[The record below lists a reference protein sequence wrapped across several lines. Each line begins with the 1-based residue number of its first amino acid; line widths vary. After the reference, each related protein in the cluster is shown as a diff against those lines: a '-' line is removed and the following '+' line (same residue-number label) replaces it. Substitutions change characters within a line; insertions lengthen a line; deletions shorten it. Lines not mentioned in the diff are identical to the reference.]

1 MERVTEG
8 TLLYET
14 SQSQKDQSLI
24 SQYMHWLQQTHALS
38 FSDYASLHEWSVQSI
53 EMFWDT
59 VIDFADIQ
67 VSRKPLSPRLQSKE
81 MPGAQFYPEA
91 TINYVNQ
98 VFHQKDESA
107 VAVWHQSEIRALST
121 MTYGELKKQVGAFAS
136 YLKQSGVK
144 KGDRVAA
151 FAPNII
157 ETLVAFLA
165 TASLGA
171 IWSSCSPDFGTAS
184 VLDRFSQIEPTV
196 LIAVD
201 GYRYQ
206 GRDYDRLQTVT
217 SLQGKLPSLKLTVLI
232 PYRSDDALVHTFKE
246 TTVSYR
252 DVIRH
257 DAMLNPE
264 QVSFN
269 HPLWILYT
277 SGTTGLP
284 KPIVQS
290 HGGIVLE
297 HVKSMKLHVDL
308 HPGDRFFWYS
318 TTGWMMW
325 NYLIGGLLVGAEIIL
340 YDGSPAHPHPYVLW
354 ELAQKTGMTVFGAS
368 AAYLT
373 TCKKQDLQ
381 PGEHYELSSLRM
393 IGSTGSPLTPDLFAY
408 VYESV
413 KKEVMLVS
421 TSGGTDV
428 CTAFVTG
435 SVLLPICAGEI
446 SCRALGADIHA
457 FNEAGESIIN
467 EVGEL
472 VITSPMPS
480 MPISFFNDP
489 EFKRYKESYFDHFP
503 GVWRHGDWIK
513 ITERGSCVIYGRS
526 DSTINRNGIRMGT
539 SELYQVIESFDE
551 VIDSLVIDLEMLGR
565 PSFLALFLVLRQ
577 GTVLTD
583 ELKLQIREKLK
594 RDVSPRHVPDEMY
607 VIHDVPRTLSGK
619 KMEVPI
625 RKILLGMNGKNA
637 ANPDSMM
644 NPNSLQYF
652 YEFAKRFGH
661 EHHSRDLEHGSA
673 R

>member
-1 MERVTEG
+1 MEKVIEG
-8 TLLYET
+8 TPMYEA
-14 SQSQKDQSLI
+14 SQYEKDQSLI
-24 SQYMHWLQQTHALS
+24 SNYMQWLQHTRGLH
-38 FSDYASLHEWSVQSI
+38 FSDYVSLHEWSVQSL
-53 EMFWDT
+53 EAFWDSI
-59 VIDFADIQ
+59 VDYAEIQ
-67 VSRKPLSPRLQSKE
+67 MKRKSLSPCLKSKE
-81 MPGAQFYPEA
+81 MPGAQFYPDA

-98 VFHQKDESA
+98 VFHQRDESSI
-107 VAVWHQSEIRALST
+107 AVWHQSENRPLNSL
-121 MTYGELKKQVGAFAS
+121 TYGDLKMQVGAFAS
-136 YLKQSGVK
+136 YLKQWGVK
-144 KGDRVAA
+144 EGDRVAA
-151 FAPNII
+151 YAPNIA

-184 VLDRFSQIEPTV
+184 VMDRFSQIEPVV

-206 GRDYDRLQTVT
+206 GRDYDRLQMVS
-217 SLQGKLPSLKLTVLI
+217 SLQEQLPSLKLTILI
-232 PYRSDDALVHTFKE
+232 PYRSE
-246 TTVSYR
+246 TVSVDHFQKNTVSYR
-252 DVIRH
+252 EAIRR
-257 DAMLNPE
+257 AAALEPL
-264 QVSFN
+264 QVPFN

-308 HPGDRFFWYS
+308 HPGNRFFWYS

-340 YDGSPAHPHPYVLW
+340 YDGSPVHPHPYTLW
-354 ELAQKTGMTVFGAS
+354 ELAQNTLVTVFGAS
-368 AAYLT
+368 AAYLA
-373 TCKKQDLQ
+373 TCKKQGLR
-381 PGEHYELSSLRM
+381 PSEHYDLSSLRM
-393 IGSTGSPLTPDLFAY
+393 IGSTGSPLTPDLFVY
-408 VYESV
+408 VYDAV
-413 KKEVMLVS
+413 KKDVMVVS

-457 FNEAGESIIN
+457 FNEMGESIIN

-480 MPISFFNDP
+480 MPISFFKDP
-489 EFKRYKESYFDHFP
+489 EFKRYKESYFDQYP

-539 SELYQVIESFDE
+539 SELYQVIEAFDE
-551 VIDSLVIDLEMLGR
+551 VVDSLVIDLEMLGR

-577 GTVLTD
+577 GSALTD
-583 ELKLQIREKLK
+583 QLKLQIREKLK

-625 RKILLGMNGKNA
+625 RKILLGMNGTSA
-637 ANPDSMM
+637 ANPDSMA

-652 YEFAKRFGH
+652 YEFAKRIAI
-661 EHHSRDLEHGSA
+661 EHTP
-673 R
+673 